1 MPNATQQGTETGLM
15 TFRAELC
22 CPTLMQKEGR
32 RAGGCGPAQHW
43 PLPRQMSRA
52 VFQLTE
58 PSLIPAASQSQGSIP
73 TASDAPPRPPRSVT
87 AKHSHNGA
95 ESWELLLEAS

>member
-22 CPTLMQKEGR
+22 CPILMQKEGR
-32 RAGGCGPAQHW
+32 RPGGCGPAQHW

-58 PSLIPAASQSQGSIP
+58 PSLIPVASQSQGSTPI
-73 TASDAPPRPPRSVT
+73 TSDGHPRCDCQTQP
-87 AKHSHNGA
+87 
-95 ESWELLLEAS
+95 